1 MIGISNISGCVGNN
15 LNFAITD
22 TNGSV
27 LMNSN
32 ELPQNTL
39 FISAPQNKAG
49 MDNGIYSIFITD
61 SNNNI
66 ARLSYTIIPGNGLI
80 LDKVNSDVL
89 YFNIDNNTLVEK
101 NNKLDKKFK
110 DTIVKNIKQ
119 RVKVIRKI

>member
-39 FISAPQNKAG
+39 FISAPQNEAG

-80 LDKVNSDVL
+80 L
-89 YFNIDNNTLVEK
+89 I
-101 NNKLDKKFK
+101 
-110 DTIVKNIKQ
+110 IIH
-119 RVKVIRKI
+119 